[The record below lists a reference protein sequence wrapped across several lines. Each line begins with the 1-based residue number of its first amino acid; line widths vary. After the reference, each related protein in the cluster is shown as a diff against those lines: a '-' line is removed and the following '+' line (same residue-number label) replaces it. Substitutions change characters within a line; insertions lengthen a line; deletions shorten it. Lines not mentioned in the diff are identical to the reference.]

1 MSLSKSCSV
10 PSRRRRSPW
19 ARARDGSGR
28 RAGGARPPPA
38 ASGTI
43 RVAVIDTE
51 KILLSSVAGKK
62 AVADL
67 KKLQEQREKELGA
80 QAAELKDLQAKINDG
95 RLSLAQDKLAD
106 LSKQYEE
113 KEIGIR
119 RAQDDATRELNK
131 KRDDMLA
138 QIDQRV
144 MPVINQVGKELGY
157 TLIFRKFESG
167 LIYADEA
174 IDITSIVI
182 QRLDTAAAAG
192 QVTAWATGSP
202 ISPSWSA
209 AGSKGTRSA
218 PSRRSAP
225 WNPRAPATSR
235 S

>member
-1 MSLSKSCSV
+1 MSLSNHV
-10 PSRRRRSPW
+10 LSRV
-19 ARARDGSGR
+19 AA
-28 RAGGARPPPA
+28 AGLLGLALAAAPVAAQAAPAAAPA
-38 ASGTI
+38 ASNLI

-62 AVADL
+62 VVADL
-67 KKLQEQREKELGA
+67 KRLQEQREKELGA
-80 QAAELKDLQAKINDG
+80 RAAELKDLQTKINDG

-113 KEIGIR
+113 KEIAIR

-144 MPVINQVGKELGY
+144 MPVINQVGKDLGY

-174 IDITSIVI
+174 IDITSVVI
-182 QRLDTAAAAG
+182 QRLDTAAAQG
-192 QVTAWATGSP
+192 
-202 ISPSWSA
+202 
-209 AGSKGTRSA
+209 K
-218 PSRRSAP
+218 
-225 WNPRAPATSR
+225 
-235 S
+235 